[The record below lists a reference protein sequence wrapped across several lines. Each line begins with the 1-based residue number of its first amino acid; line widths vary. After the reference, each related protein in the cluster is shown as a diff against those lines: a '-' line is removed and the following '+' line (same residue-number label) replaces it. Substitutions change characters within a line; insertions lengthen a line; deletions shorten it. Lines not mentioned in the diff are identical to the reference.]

1 MLTSP
6 QVSPWRSVSR
16 KYFDDVATRLTGKQ
30 PSPPPRSQ
38 KSSTLHTNLNLT
50 LLPSALSP
58 STPPQLFPLIIF
70 VGSSLLSFQFCP
82 WYIFV
87 CQLFFC
93 IRLPWLL
100 STVERKC
107 SERNFFA
114 LDFLPDENV
123 YVNIRLVFIYV
134 RWRRDHT
141 QVENSSLRFNFPGI
155 ITQHHSQSS
164 DCKQTT
170 TLTSGAQR
178 TTWSGHIPRFL

>member
-1 MLTSP
+1 MTKPVSDKVLTSR

-16 KYFDDVATRLTGKQ
+16 QYFDDVATRLTGKQ
-30 PSPPPRSQ
+30 PFPPLPKKKSQ
-38 KSSTLHTNLNLT
+38 KSSTLQTNLNLT

-58 STPPQLFPLIIF
+58 STPPQLFPRIIF

-82 WYIFV
+82 WYTFV

-100 STVERKC
+100 SIVVRKY
-107 SERNFFA
+107 SGRIFFS

-134 RWRRDHT
+134 RWRRDNT
-141 QVENSSLRFNFPGI
+141 QYWTAL
-155 ITQHHSQSS
+155 
-164 DCKQTT
+164 
-170 TLTSGAQR
+170 
-178 TTWSGHIPRFL
+178 